1 MLNFIASKYDE
12 NHKFVRMKLTFLGT
26 GTSQGV
32 PVIACDCEVCLSD
45 DPRDKRLRSSVMI
58 TVDDTNYVIDA
69 GPDFRQQM
77 LREKVR
83 DLRAILFTHE
93 HKDHVAGLDDVRAFN
108 FKHQKS
114 MDVYAD
120 TNVQKALH
128 REYPYIFAAKKY
140 PGVPS
145 VDIHLVD
152 KKNPFYID
160 SHLFIP
166 IEVLHYK
173 LPVLGYRIGG
183 LTYITDAKTISRV
196 EIESYPGADNDVTK
210 VVQSMPGLSP
220 SVGGFRNDIIIRGGA
235 PNETVYYLDEI
246 EIPNINHFSTQGS
259 AGGPQGMINI
269 SFIDEVTLSTSAFGV
284 EYDNPLSGVLQ
295 FNQKNGNPK
304 ELSGNFRFGA
314 SDSAITIEGPLSKEE
329 NNKTTFIFSARKSYL
344 QFLFKLIG
352 LPIRPDYWDFQGKI
366 NHKIDDYNSINII
379 GLGAIDDF

>member
-12 NHKFVRMKLTFLGT
+12 NHKFVGMKLTFLGT

-58 TVDDTNYVIDA
+58 TVDGTNYVVDA

-128 REYPYIFAAKKY
+128 REYPYIFAANKY

-160 SHLFIP
+160 NHLFTP

-196 EIESYPGADNDVTK
+196 EIEKIKGTEVLVLNALRIEEHISHFNLEEALELIALIQPKHAYLTHI
-210 VVQSMPGLSP
+210 SHLMGLHESVSKQLP
-220 SVGGFRNDIIIRGGA
+220 SNVSIA
-235 PNETVYYLDEI
+235 
-246 EIPNINHFSTQGS
+246 
-259 AGGPQGMINI
+259 
-269 SFIDEVTLSTSAFGV
+269 
-284 EYDNPLSGVLQ
+284 YDGLQ
-295 FNQKNGNPK
+295 VN
-304 ELSGNFRFGA
+304 LV
-314 SDSAITIEGPLSKEE
+314 
-329 NNKTTFIFSARKSYL
+329 
-344 QFLFKLIG
+344 
-352 LPIRPDYWDFQGKI
+352 
-366 NHKIDDYNSINII
+366 
-379 GLGAIDDF
+379 